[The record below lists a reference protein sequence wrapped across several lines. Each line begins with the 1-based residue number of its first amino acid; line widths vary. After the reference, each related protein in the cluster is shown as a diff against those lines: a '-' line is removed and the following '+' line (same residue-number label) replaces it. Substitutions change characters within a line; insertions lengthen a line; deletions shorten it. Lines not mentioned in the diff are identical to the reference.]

1 MVRDISDVSSAR
13 EQLWYV
19 FGGAEL
25 LRDYVQAEGPWI
37 WYEQVRASALAL
49 DRILAEHAAQAVSYS
64 A

>member
-1 MVRDISDVSSAR
+1 MARDLKDVSSAR

-25 LRDYVQAEGPWI
+25 LRDFAPVEGPWI
-37 WYEQVRASALAL
+37 CYEQVRASALAL